1 MSERGIYQFENRAK
15 QLLRFDG
22 DKYGNITPTD
32 IDATIDYHGNTWVFH
47 EAKSKYKDVPIGQ
60 YLYFEHFIEMLQ
72 RFNIGKRPSEQYH
85 AIAIISEHQI
95 YDASKPIY
103 LVKDLYVREFLST
116 ETYDRR
122 KKNKGW
128 RPPTIDKPMKA
139 IDMERQY
146 ISLFGR

>member
-47 EAKSKYKDVPIGQ
+47 EAKMKGKDVPPGQ
-60 YLYFEHFIEMLQ
+60 KIYFEHFIEMLQ
-72 RFNIGKRPSEQYH
+72 QFNRYRKPQEHYH
-85 AIAIISEHQI
+85 AIAIISEHEVFNS
-95 YDASKPIY
+95 DKPIY
-103 LVKDLYVREFLST
+103 LSKDLYVREFLST
-116 ETYDRR
+116 ETYN
-122 KKNKGW
+122 KNMKNKGW
-128 RPPTIDKPMKA
+128 RPPIQQPMKA
-139 IDMERQY
+139 VDMERQY